1 MQLWV
6 KICLTCTE
14 VSHKCILSMPKQV
27 LLWRERFLCVY
38 EPVIPAVRIRNDVTM
53 RALARCESM
62 ERREKLFLVFH
73 FEKGR
78 RKEKKRSWCRDVYP
92 DDACSFRDIV
102 LCLSTLEPC
111 CCQEKG
117 TLFVKNA
124 KNLVKR
130 NVQLFWSKKSK
141 RTSLFEL
148 PKKKAL
154 KLIPYYR
161 LKVINGCL
169 VVT

>member
-1 MQLWV
+1 MLSRAALGQV
-6 KICLTCTE
+6 CLTCTE
-14 VSHKCILSMPKQV
+14 VSHKSTLSMPKQV

-92 DDACSFRDIV
+92 ED
-102 LCLSTLEPC
+102 T
-111 CCQEKG
+111 
-117 TLFVKNA
+117 
-124 KNLVKR
+124 
-130 NVQLFWSKKSK
+130 
-141 RTSLFEL
+141 
-148 PKKKAL
+148 
-154 KLIPYYR
+154 
-161 LKVINGCL
+161 CL
-169 VVT
+169 VPFYFGALLLTRKR

>member
-14 VSHKCILSMPKQV
+14 VSHKSTLSMPKQV

-92 DDACSFRDIV
+92 DDACSFRAIV
-102 LCLSTLEPC
+102 WCLSTLEPC

-130 NVQLFWSKKSK
+130 NVQLF
-141 RTSLFEL
+141 
-148 PKKKAL
+148 
-154 KLIPYYR
+154 
-161 LKVINGCL
+161 
-169 VVT
+169 

>member
-6 KICLTCTE
+6 KICSTCTE

-92 DDACSFRDIV
+92 DDACSFRTYKFHRSHITNLDEQMSETSGAFLHQI
-102 LCLSTLEPC
+102 LLTNPC
-111 CCQEKG
+111 TYTMFC
-117 TLFVKNA
+117 
-124 KNLVKR
+124 
-130 NVQLFWSKKSK
+130 S
-141 RTSLFEL
+141 
-148 PKKKAL
+148 
-154 KLIPYYR
+154 
-161 LKVINGCL
+161 
-169 VVT
+169 